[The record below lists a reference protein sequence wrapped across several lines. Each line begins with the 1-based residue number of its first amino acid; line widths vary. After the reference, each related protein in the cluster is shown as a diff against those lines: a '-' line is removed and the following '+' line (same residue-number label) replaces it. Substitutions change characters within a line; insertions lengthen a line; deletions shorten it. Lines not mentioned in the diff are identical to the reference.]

1 MCMGAHTNVCVCAN
15 YMYLSPFRQDEM
27 ALGELGGAKGEG
39 EGEAEGE
46 GEGGAKGEG
55 EGGAKGGGKEAEGP
69 TKSEGGEEDAGV
81 RRVRLSG
88 VDEPDETKVRVN
100 RCQNILCTWN

>member
-1 MCMGAHTNVCVCAN
+1 
-15 YMYLSPFRQDEM
+15 M

-39 EGEAEGE
+39 EGGAE
-46 GEGGAKGEG
+46 GEG
-55 EGGAKGGGKEAEGP
+55 EGGAKGGGKEAEVA

-88 VDEPDETKVRVN
+88 VDEPDETKVRVP
-100 RCQNILCTWN
+100 